1 MSKDVNF
8 KINLRIDGKDKV
20 VQASTS
26 VKELG
31 KAVRDTKS
39 EAERGFNLTSFAN
52 LTVSLKNVADITAQ
66 LHSQLNGLYTAYQA
80 QISAET
86 KLATVMK
93 QRMGASEQDVQ
104 SILRLTAA
112 QQQLGII
119 GDEVQLAGAQQIPP
133 TYFAE
138 KYGIPVGEPI
148 SRFQLAAK
156 NTQKPFFD

>member
-8 KINLRIDGKDKV
+8 KINLQIDGKDKV

-31 KAVRDTKS
+31 KAVRDTKL
-39 EAERGFNLTSFAN
+39 EAERGFNLTSFTN
-52 LTVSLKNVADITAQ
+52 LTVSLKNVADIAAQ

-112 QQQLGII
+112 QQLNIETAI
-119 GDEVQLAGAQQIPP
+119 ADRYQIPP

>member
-8 KINLRIDGKDKV
+8 KINLQIDGKDKV

-52 LTVSLKNVADITAQ
+52 LTVSLKNVADIAAQ

-112 QQQLGII
+112 QQQLNIETAI
-119 GDEVQLAGAQQIPP
+119 ADRYQIPP

-148 SRFQLAAK
+148 SRFQLATK

>member
-8 KINLRIDGKDKV
+8 KINLQIDGKDKV

-52 LTVSLKNVADITAQ
+52 LTVSLKNVADIAAQ

-104 SILRLTAA
+104 SILRLTAE
-112 QQQLGII
+112 QQLNIETAI
-119 GDEVQLAGAQQIPP
+119 ADRYQIPP

>member
-104 SILRLTAA
+104 SILRLTAE
-112 QQQLGII
+112 QQLNIETAI
-119 GDEVQLAGAQQIPP
+119 ADRYQIPP

>member
-39 EAERGFNLTSFAN
+39 EAERGFNLTSFTN

-104 SILRLTAA
+104 SILRLTAE
-112 QQQLGII
+112 QQLNIETAI
-119 GDEVQLAGAQQIPP
+119 ADRYQIPP

>member
-8 KINLRIDGKDKV
+8 KINLQIDGKDKV

-52 LTVSLKNVADITAQ
+52 LTVSLKNVADIAAQ

-112 QQQLGII
+112 QQLNIETAI
-119 GDEVQLAGAQQIPP
+119 ADRYQIPP

>member
-8 KINLRIDGKDKV
+8 KINLQIDGKDKV

-52 LTVSLKNVADITAQ
+52 LTVSLKNVADIAVQ

-119 GDEVQLAGAQQIPP
+119 ETAIADRYQIPP

>member
-8 KINLRIDGKDKV
+8 KINLQIDGKDKV

-39 EAERGFNLTSFAN
+39 EAERGFNLTSFTN
-52 LTVSLKNVADITAQ
+52 LTVSLKNVADIAAQ

-104 SILRLTAA
+104 SILRLTAE
-112 QQQLGII
+112 QQLNIETAI
-119 GDEVQLAGAQQIPP
+119 ADRYQIPP

>member
-8 KINLRIDGKDKV
+8 KINLQIDGKDKV

-39 EAERGFNLTSFAN
+39 EAERGFNLTSFTN
-52 LTVSLKNVADITAQ
+52 LTVSLKNVADIAAQ

-112 QQQLGII
+112 QQLNIETAI
-119 GDEVQLAGAQQIPP
+119 ADRYQIPP